1 MNSPS
6 SFSYN
11 YAQEKIVYINGN
23 LYNSDDVNVRSRGVR
38 PAISLKP
45 GIKYTGG
52 TGTMND
58 PYVLDEPEESDFTD
72 NYQQVE
78 YIESDGNQFIDVGV
92 KDSTTIDFAF
102 KIYPTYVPLDWWFF
116 GVYNGVVC
124 FVQYNPSNL
133 HTFKYRGGSV
143 SVNGLMTANQYYD
156 IQSNAN
162 GIYENGNF
170 YPFNSGSNAP
180 KNANIRFF
188 QANGLYSAN
197 AGRIRLCY
205 LDLYDNGTLV
215 RNFIPCYRKSDGVIG
230 LYDLCGS
237 ICPLT
242 STPFYINSGTGAF
255 TKGANKTELVKC
267 DIATYDAQNNVI
279 ERCNIWHDLPREFQ
293 RVEYIESHGTEYVD
307 TGIKMQSGY
316 KWEVEMAFTGFTN
329 TFQQIGA
336 IQQIG
341 PDYRRTHCGYA
352 KVDAYDNLI
361 YYPNSESENAVMIA
375 KDTSFHK
382 FATEISSGYFKI
394 SIDNVTANKTFFAY
408 PNLSLYL
415 FARNFGGSPTSWCT
429 CRIKSSIITNGNS
442 VIQNLVPCYRK
453 SDNVI
458 GLYDT
463 INDKFYTNQGTGTFG
478 KGADV
483 N

>member
-1 MNSPS
+1 MKYQIAKPRLPAEYQEVEWIES
-6 SFSYN
+6 SETQYIDMVIKPKTTLLLELDYKIIALTSDDNICLFGSKVGADGFFSGVAGN
-11 YAQEKIVYINGN
+11 YKYYINN
-23 LYNSDDVNVRSRGVR
+23 
-38 PAISLKP
+38 
-45 GIKYTGG
+45 T
-52 TGTMND
+52 
-58 PYVLDEPEESDFTD
+58 
-72 NYQQVE
+72 
-78 YIESDGNQFIDVGV
+78 
-92 KDSTTIDFAF
+92 STTT
-102 KIYPTYVPLDWWFF
+102 YPLLFSLNQRYKETYS
-116 GVYNGVVC
+116 NGLVA
-124 FVQYNPSNL
+124 
-133 HTFKYRGGSV
+133 RGGS
-143 SVNGLMTANQYYD
+143 S
-156 IQSNAN
+156 
-162 GIYENGNF
+162 
-170 YPFNSGSNAP
+170 
-180 KNANIRFF
+180 
-188 QANGLYSAN
+188 YSTPPIVACDYN
-197 AGRIRLCY
+197 MYLFARNDSWTPERI
-205 LDLYDNGTLV
+205 GTLDIYSCKIWDSSTLI

-336 IQQIG
+336 IQQVG